1 MSIDPATEPKHNH
14 PCCFAE
20 IQIPTQPK
28 DAPSGS
34 THETH
39 RVIRFY
45 GESGRVSVLM
55 CRAVD
60 RQILPLVGTL
70 DDPSFAWTPDEAE
83 RFANRIIAAARYAR
97 ATGKEKP

>member
-1 MSIDPATEPKHNH
+1 MSIVPAAEPKHNH

-20 IQIPTQPK
+20 IQLPTQPK
-28 DAPSGS
+28 DAPKNGT

-45 GESGRVSVLM
+45 GESGRVIVLM

-60 RQILPLVGTL
+60 RQILPLVVTVE
-70 DDPSFAWTPDEAE
+70 DPSFAWSPDQAE
-83 RFANRIIAAARYAR
+83 HFASQIIAAARYAR
-97 ATGKEKP
+97 SKGSA